1 MKRVRESS
9 ELTLMIEP
17 ERYELHAAPLYRFDL
32 DRREF
37 FKVLGCGVVVL
48 FFVEAAIAQES
59 GRRGQG
65 RGGRRPSEISAWLH
79 IGEDGTVTVFTGKV
93 EVGQNSRTSL
103 TQAVAEELR
112 TPVSSIRVVMA
123 DTDLTPYDAGTFG
136 SRTTPDMFAQL
147 RKVAA
152 AAREAL
158 IDLAAESWKVDRTLL
173 SAAEGKVVRSDTKDS
188 VSYGQLTK
196 GQQVLKS
203 VSEKSQTT
211 PAGQWKVAGTSV
223 HKVEG
228 RAIVTGKHKY

>member
-1 MKRVRESS
+1 
-9 ELTLMIEP
+9 
-17 ERYELHAAPLYRFDL
+17 
-32 DRREF
+32 
-37 FKVLGCGVVVL
+37 
-48 FFVEAAIAQES
+48 
-59 GRRGQG
+59 
-65 RGGRRPSEISAWLH
+65 
-79 IGEDGTVTVFTGKV
+79 
-93 EVGQNSRTSL
+93 
-103 TQAVAEELR
+103 
-112 TPVSSIRVVMA
+112 
-123 DTDLTPYDAGTFG
+123 TPYDAGTFG

-173 SAAEGKVVRSDTKDS
+173 SAVDGKITRSDTKDS

-203 VSEKSQTT
+203 VSDKSQTT

-228 RAIVTGKHKY
+228 RAIVTGKHKYSSDVKLPGMLHGKVLRPASFDAKLETLDTKAAEAMQGVTVVRDGNFVGVA